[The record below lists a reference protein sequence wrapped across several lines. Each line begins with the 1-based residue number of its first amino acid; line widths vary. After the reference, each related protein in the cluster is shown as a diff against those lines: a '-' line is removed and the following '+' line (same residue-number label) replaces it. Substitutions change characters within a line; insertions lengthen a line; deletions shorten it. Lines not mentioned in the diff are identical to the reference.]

1 MRLKREHHGFAIGA
15 FAVILASCSAAGPG
29 SGEPV
34 GQTSEAV
41 VDGVDSTTAQNF
53 VVLVEHKVSCN
64 VTGCVVDECSGSL
77 VAPNLVLTA
86 RHCVSNTAD
95 SAFTCDASGNGS
107 SGGAIGADFDP
118 SSIAIFVGTNRDVD
132 VSTPDAV
139 GTRLFHDDAT
149 NLCNHDVAL
158 IGLSTSL
165 MGVPTVALRLATP
178 PVDGDAITAV
188 GWGATTTSNTPMT
201 RQQRSNIPI
210 ENVGPYTATNGE
222 DVPPSEFDVGESICQ
237 GDSGSPAL
245 DGTNAIVG
253 VASRGGNN
261 LVPNPNDLGAGCV
274 GGSSVNYYSQV
285 AAFKDVIEGAFSA
298 MGQKPQ
304 LETGGVF
311 GDSCSAPSD
320 CSSDVCTGSGM
331 AAYCSQAC
339 DPKASSPC
347 PSGYSCDTV
356 SGQNVCQEGGGCSI
370 GRASSGRRGLWVFAT
385 GIALAVGRRRRR
397 SRASLR

>member
-1 MRLKREHHGFAIGA
+1 MPKRDTHRFAVSA
-15 FAVILASCSAAGPG
+15 FAVILVACSAAGPG

-41 VDGVDSTTAQNF
+41 VNGEDSTAAQNF

-95 SAFTCDASGNGS
+95 AAFTCDASGQGS
-107 SGGAIGADFDP
+107 SGGAIGADFEP

-139 GTRLFHDDAT
+139 GARLFHDDAT

-165 MGVPTVALRLATP
+165 TSISTVALRLATP
-178 PVDGDAITAV
+178 PVAGDAITAV
-188 GWGATTTSNTPMT
+188 GWGATTSSNTPMT

-210 ENVGPYTATNGE
+210 ENVGPYTPTNGE

-245 DGTNAIVG
+245 DGTNAVVG

-298 MGQKPQ
+298 MGQKPE
-304 LETGGVF
+304 LRTGGLL
-311 GDSCSAPSD
+311 GDSCSSPSD
-320 CSSDVCTGSGM
+320 CSSDVCTGSGTG
-331 AAYCSQAC
+331 AYCSQECEPA
-339 DPKASSPC
+339 ASSPC
-347 PSGYSCDTV
+347 PSGYSCNTV
-356 SGQNVCQEGGGCSI
+356 SGQNLCQEGGGCSI
-370 GRASSGRRGLWVFAT
+370 GRSPSGKGGVWVFAT
-385 GIALAVGRRRRR
+385 GIALAVVRRRR
-397 SRASLR
+397 SRAARR